1 MSHFFK
7 TDSPCVEKTAT
18 TLGINVRLPNGY
30 IIMST
35 HTALLDLPTLPL
47 AARQAHLFPDLSNSA
62 LLSISQVCDHGFEAR
77 FNSKTVRIMHDDT
90 VIFAGLVR
98 LLHWPLANLPTTKH
112 LAAHY
117 IPLVPQLDYQPTAN
131 NVHELTVK
139 LDIVT
144 YLHRACF
151 SPVPSSWLKAIDA
164 GHFATW
170 PGLTI
175 DLVRKHLAKSV
186 ATSKDHMRQ
195 ERQHLRSTQTSSL
208 PLPHSKEA
216 NITTNE
222 TPEIGGTHN
231 NATSNEQTHCV
242 FMKPIAV
249 TGQIHSATKP
259 FVTP

>member
-117 IPLVPQLDYQPTAN
+117 TTCPTTRLPTN
-131 NVHELTVK
+131 RQQRSRTHSQTG
-139 LDIVT
+139 
-144 YLHRACF
+144 HR
-151 SPVPSSWLKAIDA
+151 
-164 GHFATW
+164 
-170 PGLTI
+170 
-175 DLVRKHLAKSV
+175 DLPA
-186 ATSKDHMRQ
+186 
-195 ERQHLRSTQTSSL
+195 SSL
-208 PLPHSKEA
+208 LQPGSIQLA
-216 NITTNE
+216 QGN
-222 TPEIGGTHN
+222 
-231 NATSNEQTHCV
+231 
-242 FMKPIAV
+242 
-249 TGQIHSATKP
+249 
-259 FVTP
+259 